1 MEGDPVIGNALESVL
16 SDLESSKLPQ
26 SLLFAGGDD
35 SFLFENAIDLVYG
48 MTTGYDKI
56 RKPYP
61 DVIYAPESDG
71 KMMLDASYKYYASTK
86 TDRGKRFFIFTL
98 RRLLMQYHSA
108 FQRDGKDQKD
118 VLYAKAADVDELLG
132 SLIEKEGDDAIQIA
146 GGIYN
151 IASSEDFLSKGKKKA
166 GLTMEEA
173 RSVISYA
180 EKSSSLKFFL
190 IDNLEDL
197 GESVRNALLKTL
209 EEPPEGLY
217 TILLSKNSERMM
229 KTILS
234 RVRKYYFPN
243 LSNAELNAYLKESYL
258 TRKNYDSLSSFYMDT
273 ALSAEEKENFYSLS
287 AFLLESIGKA
297 KMPDAKAMNEKLSFL
312 DKGKAGYFMP
322 IFTEELKKRVSDGTF
337 EYWTGNK
344 ILNAFSSSYRDHII
358 YSTNI
363 RVALDG
369 ALREALTCR

>member
-1 MEGDPVIGNALESVL
+1 MIGNALESVL

-273 ALSAEEKENFYSLS
+273 ALSAEEKEKFYSLS